1 MTEVGPSEN
10 SHSRTSNDLM
20 LLLTSSHLQHALACG
35 ADRANGQ
42 RRQDVQNSPAIS
54 MGAVPHH
61 LGTDG
66 SPAIHAPDEHLS
78 SKPTGQ

>member
-1 MTEVGPSEN
+1 MTEVGPSETY
-10 SHSRTSNDLM
+10 SPTSNDLM

-35 ADRANGQ
+35 RIAQTDSDV
-42 RRQDVQNSPAIS
+42 QDVQNSPAIS